1 MEKENK
7 TRDLLSLL
15 LLLWEKRK
23 TLLIA
28 CFIGGVLSIIVAF
41 SIPKQY
47 TSQVVMAPEFSS
59 GSMSV
64 GGGLGS
70 LASMAGID
78 LARLGESGDAIYP
91 ELYPQ
96 IISSTPFLCDILSM
110 PVESKDGKLKTDIYH
125 YLRFEQKEAWWTTCI
140 QTPIRLAK
148 RLTTHKVDTIIP
160 TNGSDMMLTRPQQ
173 MTMKSLDKR
182 INVDVDKGNNVITL
196 NVTMQDPL
204 IAARTAEEVCN
215 RLQEYVGNYRTA
227 KARKDLAYTQMICDE
242 AKQKYWDA
250 QKAYATYVDAHMG
263 VVKMQ
268 YQTEADFLENQRDLA
283 FNVYNQLA
291 GQLEV
296 AKAKVQENTPVCVV
310 MQPPVVPFKASS
322 PKKLMMGILYVFLAF
337 FGTAA
342 WLIIKE
348 LIRQDRVA
356 D

>member
-1 MEKENK
+1 MESDKK
-7 TRDLLSLL
+7 SRDLLSLL

-23 TLLIA
+23 TLLTA
-28 CFIGGVLSIIVAF
+28 CVIGGVLSIIVAF

-47 TSQVVMAPEFSS
+47 TSRVIMAPEFSS
-59 GSMSV
+59 GSMSMSS
-64 GGGLGS
+64 GIGS

-78 LARLGESGDAIYP
+78 LGGLGENGDAIYP

-96 IISSTPFLCDILSM
+96 IISSTPFLCDLMSM
-110 PVESKDGKLKTDIYH
+110 PVESKDGDLKTDIYH

-140 QTPIRLAK
+140 QAPIRLAK
-148 RLTTHKVDTIIP
+148 RITTHKVDTVIP
-160 TNGSDMMLTRPQQ
+160 TDGRDMMLTRPQQ
-173 MTMKSLDKR
+173 MTMKSLDKKIR
-182 INVDVDKGNNVITL
+182 VDVDKGNNVITL
-196 NVTMQDPL
+196 DVTMQDPL
-204 IAARTAEEVCN
+204 IAARTAEEVSN
-215 RLQEYVGNYRTA
+215 RLQEYVGNYRSA

-250 QKAYATYVDAHMG
+250 QQDYATYVDAHMG

-310 MQPPVVPFKASS
+310 MQPAVVPFKASS

-356 D
+356 E

>member
-1 MEKENK
+1 M
-7 TRDLLSLL
+7 
-15 LLLWEKRK
+15 
-23 TLLIA
+23 
-28 CFIGGVLSIIVAF
+28 
-41 SIPKQY
+41 
-47 TSQVVMAPEFSS
+47 
-59 GSMSV
+59 
-64 GGGLGS
+64 
-70 LASMAGID
+70 
-78 LARLGESGDAIYP
+78 
-91 ELYPQ
+91 
-96 IISSTPFLCDILSM
+96 
-110 PVESKDGKLKTDIYH
+110 
-125 YLRFEQKEAWWTTCI
+125 
-140 QTPIRLAK
+140 
-148 RLTTHKVDTIIP
+148 
-160 TNGSDMMLTRPQQ
+160 
-173 MTMKSLDKR
+173 
-182 INVDVDKGNNVITL
+182 
-196 NVTMQDPL
+196 
-204 IAARTAEEVCN
+204 
-215 RLQEYVGNYRTA
+215 GNYRTA